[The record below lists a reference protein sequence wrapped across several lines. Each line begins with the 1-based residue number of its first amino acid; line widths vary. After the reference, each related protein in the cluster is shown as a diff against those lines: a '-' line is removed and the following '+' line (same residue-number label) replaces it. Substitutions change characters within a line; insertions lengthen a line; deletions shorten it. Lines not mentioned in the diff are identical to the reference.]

1 MERLAAWSVISL
13 LLFSLLA
20 LSYWTLRLQMQ
31 VDRGLTLQVSAG
43 TWICK
48 QMATSR
54 RTFVCRELEPSGSQP
69 KLKEG

>member
-31 VDRGLTLQVSAG
+31 VDRGLTLPIG
-43 TWICK
+43 PHTYLCK
-48 QMATSR
+48 QTSAR
-54 RTFVCRELEPSGSQP
+54 SFVCRELEPSDGPPQ
-69 KLKEG
+69 LRKES